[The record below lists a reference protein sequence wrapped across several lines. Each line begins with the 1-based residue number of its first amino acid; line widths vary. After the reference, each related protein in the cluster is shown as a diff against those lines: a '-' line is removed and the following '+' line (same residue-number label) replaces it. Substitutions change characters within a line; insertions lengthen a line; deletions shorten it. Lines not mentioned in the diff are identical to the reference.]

1 MALAYVVLV
10 IDRVMM
16 AVMVM
21 MMRSMMLVRR
31 ISKARVGEKKQNNS
45 HPEKLNHSSTL
56 LPFVCVAPK
65 RTG

>member
-1 MALAYVVLV
+1 V

-16 AVMVM
+16 AVMVV

-31 ISKARVGEKKQNNS
+31 ISKARVGEKKHHNC
-45 HPEKLNHSSTL
+45 HPKNLTHSPTL

-65 RTG
+65 KTA